1 MSATP
6 SHAHGAAASAPRG
19 ATSHP
24 STESARLPAL
34 FGPRGEL
41 GALPPATRPPN
52 VCAMPSPPR
61 GCPRRRVRPTPRRP
75 TPTRCGKR
83 TGWAALGFADWHAAP
98 DSQPHWRPGWAALGF
113 ADSHAALDSQI
124 PVANRRGAFANPPT
138 QPIWFRGL
146 VGRRAPPRAR
156 TPRQPPR
163 RFAVPPS
170 QPSPLAAGFEG
181 GEGGG
186 CWALRALAGPSATS
200 P

>member
-124 PVANRRGAFANPPT
+124 PVANRRGALANPPT
-138 QPIWFRGL
+138 QEKKTPSLAGESVGGL
-146 VGRRAPPRAR
+146 QVAYAHRRRRAFLGHAH
-156 TPRQPPR
+156 
-163 RFAVPPS
+163 VPP
-170 QPSPLAAGFEG
+170 Q
-181 GEGGG
+181 
-186 CWALRALAGPSATS
+186 
-200 P
+200 